1 MADLGTD
8 GADSKVLDQITS
20 VAVVAVLVGTLIL
33 CQREGAQLSILILVG
48 IIYHYIIH
56 WARN

>member
-8 GADSKVLDQITS
+8 GADSQVIDQFTS
-20 VAVVAVLVGTLIL
+20 VAAVPVLVGILIL
-33 CQREGAQLSILILVG
+33 CLREGAQLSILILVG